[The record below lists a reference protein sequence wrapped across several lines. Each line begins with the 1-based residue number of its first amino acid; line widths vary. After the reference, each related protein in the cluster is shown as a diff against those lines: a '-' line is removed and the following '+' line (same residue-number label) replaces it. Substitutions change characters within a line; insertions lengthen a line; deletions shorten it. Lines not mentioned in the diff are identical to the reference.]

1 MRRTLF
7 LTVVPL
13 LLAADWPQHLGPNR
27 DGQSPETGL
36 LRTWPKDG
44 PGILWSREV
53 GSGWAGVAVVG
64 NRLILFHRV
73 GDDEVVECLDPA
85 SGKPSWTAKYHT
97 RYTDDFNFDNG
108 PRATPLIADGR
119 VFTFGADGDLRA
131 WDLATGKGLWDHN
144 VMKEYG
150 VTKGFFGCASSPHLI
165 AGRLLL
171 NVGAKGAGVVAFDPV
186 TGKELWKAADDP
198 VSYSSPVSAKI
209 GGEEL
214 AVFFTR
220 SGLLAVS
227 PERGEVRYS
236 YPFRPRAQ
244 ASVSAASPV
253 VAGDRVFLSTAYGTG
268 ATLLDLKKG
277 KVGEVWRGDDI
288 LSCHYNTPLLIKGHL
303 YGIDGR
309 QEGGQAA
316 LRCVEWETGKDRWT
330 KATFGC
336 AGLVA
341 ADGLVIACPENG
353 DLVLIEPSPDGYK
366 ELARAVVLERP
377 VRTLPALAAGR
388 LFVRDGKR
396 LVALEVGKK

>member
-1 MRRTLF
+1 
-7 LTVVPL
+7 
-13 LLAADWPQHLGPNR
+13 
-27 DGQSPETGL
+27 
-36 LRTWPKDG
+36 
-44 PGILWSREV
+44 
-53 GSGWAGVAVVG
+53 
-64 NRLILFHRV
+64 
-73 GDDEVVECLDPA
+73 
-85 SGKPSWTAKYHT
+85 
-97 RYTDDFNFDNG
+97 
-108 PRATPLIADGR
+108 
-119 VFTFGADGDLRA
+119 
-131 WDLATGKGLWDHN
+131 
-144 VMKEYG
+144 
-150 VTKGFFGCASSPHLI
+150 
-165 AGRLLL
+165 
-171 NVGAKGAGVVAFDPV
+171 
-186 TGKELWKAADDP
+186 
-198 VSYSSPVSAKI
+198 
-209 GGEEL
+209 
-214 AVFFTR
+214 
-220 SGLLAVS
+220 
-227 PERGEVRYS
+227 
-236 YPFRPRAQ
+236 
-244 ASVSAASPV
+244 
-253 VAGDRVFLSTAYGTG
+253 
-268 ATLLDLKKG
+268 LKKG